1 MTPKKS
7 FRSPEITPA
16 PDEGADLFLDGRLRL
31 IQFRDGYRFSIDA
44 VLISQFA
51 TVRPGDVVVDLG
63 TGCGIIPL
71 ILLITK
77 PVGHIFGLEIQ
88 PGLIT
93 QAGRNARLNGFEKR
107 MDVVRGDFR
116 HLPFASGIAD
126 LVVCNPPYRKIN
138 SGRINPDPQ
147 KAIARH
153 EILASL
159 DDLLRAGATLLT
171 KKGRFALV
179 YPAVRLAEV
188 FVRMRRFNLEPK
200 RLRIHYPDIDA
211 YAKLAL
217 VEATLGGNPGLEI
230 LPPLLGQGDF
240 SIS

>member
-1 MTPKKS
+1 
-7 FRSPEITPA
+7 A
-16 PDEGADLFLDGRLRL
+16 
-31 IQFRDGYRFSIDA
+31 
-44 VLISQFA
+44 
-51 TVRPGDVVVDLG
+51 VRPGDVVVDLG

-77 PVGHIFGLEIQ
+77 PVSRVFGLEIQ
-88 PGLIT
+88 AGLIT
-93 QAGRNARLNGFEKR
+93 QAHRNARLNGFEKQ
-107 MDVVRGDFR
+107 MDVARGDFR
-116 HLPFASGIAD
+116 HLPFASGIAN
-126 LVVCNPPYRKIN
+126 LVVCNPPYRKTN
-138 SGRINPDPQ
+138 SGRINPHPQ

-159 DDLLRAGATLLT
+159 EELLEAGATLLT

-179 YPAVRLAEV
+179 YPAARLAEV

-200 RLRIHYPDIDA
+200 RLRVHYPDLDSG
-211 YAKLAL
+211 AKLAL